1 MTALLVNIKSFK
13 KNKEELTIVFKYNKA
28 GEMVERTWLIKYL
41 SEILCQRWYDLIKKE
56 QI

>member
-41 SEILCQRWYDLIKKE
+41 SEILCQRWYDLIKK
-56 QI
+56 